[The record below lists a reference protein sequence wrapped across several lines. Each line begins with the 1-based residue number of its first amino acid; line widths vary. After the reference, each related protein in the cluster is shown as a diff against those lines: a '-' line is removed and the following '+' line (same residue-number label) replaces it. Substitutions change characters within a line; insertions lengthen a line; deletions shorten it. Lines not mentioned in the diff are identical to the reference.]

1 MNTNISQALF
11 FPDSNGTIC
20 FSIGAG
26 RNGVY

>member
-26 RNGVY
+26 NGVY